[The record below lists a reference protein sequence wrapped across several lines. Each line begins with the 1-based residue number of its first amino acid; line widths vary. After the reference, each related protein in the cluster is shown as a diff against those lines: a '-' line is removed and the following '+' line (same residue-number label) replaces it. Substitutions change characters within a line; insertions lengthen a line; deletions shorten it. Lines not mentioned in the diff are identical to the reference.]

1 MRIEIIIFIITAFL
15 ICNLYYDGKL
25 VKKLFT
31 WKKYYQMAGIGLGG
45 LFIYYMVKK
54 NPLNAGQML
63 STTNDYLR
71 YLPIDKGTTNLLN
84 PILDFTSKQNYSNDE
99 EMNTLGN
106 FIVHQDNN
114 VGGYEKKI
122 MNSGKKA
129 TKRSVSE
136 TKKKFVASRQNWKC
150 GDCQNQL
157 NAWFEVD
164 HKIRLE
170 YGGSNHIDNLVAL
183 CRDCHGKKT
192 TIENL

>member
-1 MRIEIIIFIITAFL
+1 MRVEIIIFIITAFL

-99 EMNTLGN
+99 E
-106 FIVHQDNN
+106 IH
-114 VGGYEKKI
+114 
-122 MNSGKKA
+122 
-129 TKRSVSE
+129 
-136 TKKKFVASRQNWKC
+136 NW
-150 GDCQNQL
+150 
-157 NAWFEVD
+157 
-164 HKIRLE
+164 
-170 YGGSNHIDNLVAL
+170 
-183 CRDCHGKKT
+183 
-192 TIENL
+192 